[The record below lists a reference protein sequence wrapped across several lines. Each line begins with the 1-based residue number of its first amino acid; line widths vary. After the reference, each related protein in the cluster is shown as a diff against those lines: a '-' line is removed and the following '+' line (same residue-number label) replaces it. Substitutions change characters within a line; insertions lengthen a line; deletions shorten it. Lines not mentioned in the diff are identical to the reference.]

1 MKKLSKTELENDK
14 QLRRKKN
21 DRIGKSANLIITL
34 IMVIGQ
40 LSLLTVFSQNTQAAD
55 IGKKVPITYSNEKL
69 LQNGNVVPPDTT
81 YTSDSETFDLAYDF
95 SIPNSTGIK
104 SGDYFYLSDIPSVFK
119 LSGPL
124 AYKVQVMDKNIGDVM
139 AEGTFDGNVP
149 MKFTFI
155 KDMPAE
161 QITGSIK
168 LKLAITYD
176 GSGSSF
182 DFSGHHYVINKRAST
197 GPSIIK
203 SGDPSKVDALTK
215 DGNYYYHSDTKILTY
230 VWWVNLSHYKLSPGK
245 YTIEDSLSTPFLTLN
260 KDSFYPTSG
269 QLHVREDGSSPS
281 INYAMG
287 TKSLLDSVDDEGNG
301 KFKIHV
307 TIPEGNTDDF
317 GINYTTTISVDDP
330 NFSSLITPN
339 GNSLEIS
346 VTNNATLFDSN
357 HTKINDAH
365 ATFTFDAGGM
375 GLGDYANKGQAKIFK
390 RDANTDALLA
400 GATFDLKDAN
410 NQTVK
415 TVTTNASGSATV
427 AGLTAGNYSFV
438 ETKAPDGYSLNT
450 TSAAVTV
457 EAGKIGT
464 AVVKDVQQTGSV
476 VLTKKAAKD
485 GTKLPN
491 ASFNLQKADGT
502 FVKSVTTGVDGA
514 VTVDHLL
521 AGDYQFIE
529 TKAPNGYTLD
539 ANPIPFTIEKN
550 QTTAKEVTATDE
562 ETLGSVVLS
571 KVDADTGKTLP
582 GAIFEL
588 DTAAGKRVKDQ
599 LVTDKTGEIFVDK
612 LLPGDYQFIEKTAP
626 TGYTLDSQPIAFT
639 IEKGQTTAKQVK
651 VTNKATP
658 GSVVL
663 TKKDA
668 ETAEVLPDAVFE
680 LQKSDGTTIT
690 TDLTTDASGKI
701 SVDSLEPGDYQFVEM
716 VAPTGYEIDKT
727 PVKFTITKAQATALQ
742 VVKTNRMIKGTVVLD
757 KADSRTGTKLA
768 GATFKLINKDTK
780 KIVMEEM
787 TTSQSGRLAV
797 QNLRPGHYQ
806 FIETKAP
813 KGYELDAKPV
823 EFTIIRNQKDT
834 LYLTKINK
842 AIKGSVR
849 LEKRDSQSKKLLTGA
864 SFNLLDDQ
872 GKIIKKD
879 LVTDKNGVVE
889 IVGLDVGHY
898 QFVETKAPK
907 GYELD
912 ASPVN
917 FTLDD
922 NSSNV
927 AVTKFDTSTPVAPHK
942 AEQPKTPA
950 RPAAKSKSTVGK
962 TVAKAA
968 AKPETHSKAKV
979 VGTAK
984 APNNATYKAY
994 PKTGEEK
1001 NSIVPLIGGVVVVGI
1016 GVFGLM
1022 KKKVKSG
1029 K

>member
-1 MKKLSKTELENDK
+1 MSKTELENDK
-14 QLRRKKN
+14 QLRRKTN

-40 LSLLTVFSQNTQAAD
+40 LGLLTVFSQNTQAAG
-55 IGKKVPITYSNEKL
+55 IGKEVPITYSNEKL

-139 AEGTFDGNVP
+139 AEGTFDGNIP

-203 SGDPSKVDALTK
+203 SGDPSKADALTK
-215 DGNYYYHSDTKILTY
+215 DGNYYYHSDSKLLTY

-269 QLHVREDGSSPS
+269 QLHVREDGSSPT
-281 INYAMG
+281 INYAMR
-287 TKSLLDSVDDEGNG
+287 TNSLLDSVDDEGNG

-415 TVTTNASGSATV
+415 TVTTDASGSATV

-438 ETKAPDGYSLNT
+438 
-450 TSAAVTV
+450 
-457 EAGKIGT
+457 
-464 AVVKDVQQTGSV
+464 
-476 VLTKKAAKD
+476 
-485 GTKLPN
+485 
-491 ASFNLQKADGT
+491 
-502 FVKSVTTGVDGA
+502 
-514 VTVDHLL
+514 
-521 AGDYQFIE
+521 E

-690 TDLTTDASGKI
+690 TDLTTDVSGKI
-701 SVDSLEPGDYQFVEM
+701 SVDSLEPGDYQFVET

-742 VVKTNRMIKGTVVLD
+742 VVKTNRMVKGTVVLD

-879 LVTDKNGVVE
+879 LATDKNGVVE
-889 IVGLDVGHY
+889 IAGLDVGHY

-912 ASPVN
+912 ASPVY

-962 TVAKAA
+962 TAAKAS
-968 AKPETHSKAKV
+968 AKPATHSKAKV
-979 VGTAK
+979 DGTAK

-1022 KKKVKSG
+1022 KKKVKSE